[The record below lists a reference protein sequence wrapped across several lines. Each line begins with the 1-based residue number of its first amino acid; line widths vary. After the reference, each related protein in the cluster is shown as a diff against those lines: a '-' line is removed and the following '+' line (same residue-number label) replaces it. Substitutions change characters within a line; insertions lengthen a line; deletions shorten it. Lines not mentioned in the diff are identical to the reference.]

1 MKVSLY
7 YFFAALLVSVLG
19 WMSYRCSTGSEKNA
33 TSESHRLDPDK
44 MPGAVATAQE
54 ALIGALQKGLSQ
66 GRPAQAV
73 TYCNERALPV
83 TDSLSQAL
91 DLTIRRTALRWRNP
105 ANRPDSALTD
115 ILTQWESEIQNGV
128 VPQPRFAQ
136 APNGHERYVAPIIL
150 KPLCLNCHGNPES
163 GEVTPETLA
172 EIRRLYPED
181 HAIGFKVGDLRGA
194 WVIEAR

>member
-1 MKVSLY
+1 MKVSSY
-7 YFFAALLVSVLG
+7 YIFTALLVFVLG
-19 WMSYRCSTGSEKNA
+19 WVSYRCGSGSKKNT
-33 TSESHRLDPDK
+33 TSEIRRLDPDK
-44 MPGAVATAQE
+44 MPGAVATAQKT
-54 ALIGALQKGLSQ
+54 LLGALQKGLSQ
-66 GRPAQAV
+66 GSPAQAV
-73 TYCNERALPV
+73 TYCNERALSV

-91 DLTIRRTALRWRNP
+91 GLVMRRTALRWRNP
-105 ANRPDSALTD
+105 ANRPDSVLTE

-150 KPLCLNCHGNPES
+150 KPLCLNCHGNPET

-172 EIRRLYPED
+172 EIHRLYPED
-181 HAIGFKVGDLRGA
+181 HALGFKVGDLRGA